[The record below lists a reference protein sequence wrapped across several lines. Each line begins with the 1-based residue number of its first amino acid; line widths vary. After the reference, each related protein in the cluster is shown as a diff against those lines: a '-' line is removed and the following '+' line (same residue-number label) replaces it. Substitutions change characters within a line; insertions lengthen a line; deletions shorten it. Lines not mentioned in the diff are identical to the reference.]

1 MQADI
6 VIVGAGMVGS
16 LLAAAL
22 QHLSLKIIIID
33 SFQVTEPEQ
42 EAAYEPRVS
51 AITRASEN
59 MLKKVGAWSYISRKR
74 YAPFT
79 TMQVREQDG
88 HGELNFAAQDVGAS
102 HLGCLVENRVLQWAL
117 SQCAQADNVQWLIPD
132 SVVALERVVQQQWQ
146 VTLNSGLVITTP
158 LVVGADGAFSAIRQL
173 TGIAIDTWD
182 YQQQAIVCT
191 VKTQKPHQFCARQVF
206 LHTGPLAFLPLAD
219 PHYCSIVWSAQ
230 NHEAQRLLTLSDD
243 EFRQHLGRHFAQE
256 LGHIEWND
264 QRHTFPLI
272 ARHAER
278 YYMEGLA
285 LIGDAAHTIHPLA
298 GQGVNLGFLDAVVL
312 AEEIERHLQRGL
324 SLTHNLPCLSRYSRR
339 RRAHNALV
347 MHSMTALERVYA
359 ATLPAIV
366 VARNEGVRT
375 INGSMWLKSFFE
387 KQAMG
392 LTGDLPLL
400 AS

>member
-33 SFQVTEPEQ
+33 NFQVTEPEQ

-230 NHEAQRLLTLSDD
+230 NKEAQRLLTLSDD
-243 EFRQHLGRHFAQE
+243 EFRQYLGRHFAQE
-256 LGHIEWND
+256 LGQIEWSD

-278 YYMEGLA
+278 YYMEGVA

-347 MHSMTALERVYA
+347 MHGMTALERVYA